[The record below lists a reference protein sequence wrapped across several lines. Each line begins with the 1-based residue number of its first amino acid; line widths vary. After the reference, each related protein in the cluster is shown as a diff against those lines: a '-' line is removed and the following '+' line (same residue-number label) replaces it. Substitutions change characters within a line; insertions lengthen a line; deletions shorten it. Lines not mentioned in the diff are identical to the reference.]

1 MAYEA
6 RKPGLVS
13 LRGHAWDGGFAVL
26 DARHAQTVHVRH
38 SANIKPMQHDENHP
52 RRGGLNKTIT
62 IIVAK
67 PYGGE
72 DLSPKV
78 IWIHLAFRWRHFVN
92 IHGLVQK

>member
-6 RKPGLVS
+6 RKPCLVS

-52 RRGGLNKTIT
+52 RRAGINKTIT
-62 IIVAK
+62 SIVAK

-72 DLSPKV
+72 DLSSN
-78 IWIHLAFRWRHFVN
+78 A
-92 IHGLVQK
+92 